1 MKSSEFVCY
10 SVKWFVIELKKDK
23 TNNCDLTMTKATLFL
38 FLRDRFR
45 TTVNVLG
52 DSIGA
57 GVVEHLSRDD
67 LLKYD
72 VNGKVDD
79 RVPLSNGGKLDDPDQ
94 LLVTS
99 SL

>member
-1 MKSSEFVCY
+1 M
-10 SVKWFVIELKKDK
+10 
-23 TNNCDLTMTKATLFL
+23 LFS
-38 FLRDRFR
+38 FRRDRFR

-57 GVVEHLSRDD
+57 GVVEHLSRED

-72 VNGKVDD
+72 VNGRMDD
-79 RVPLSNGGKLDDPDQ
+79 HAPLSNGLKLDDPDQ
-94 LLVTS
+94 VVVTS